1 MRIGAEPAQARRA
14 LHHFL
19 ESGSVA
25 PGCIDDQI
33 ERSWQRCARI
43 GIDHTDRPTFDPL
56 KSQDLTAARESNRAL
71 SAHALPVMEGLYRQ
85 IVDTESMIILTD
97 PSGLI
102 LHSLGDDAFL
112 RLAEKVALQPGVVWS
127 EASKGTNAI
136 GTTIAD
142 CAPRLV
148 HGAEHFIEANQ
159 VLTCSAAPIM
169 DPHGKLIGVLD
180 VSGDWRGFHRHT
192 MALVQMSAGLIE
204 NNLFNGAFPGAVT
217 LRFHAR
223 AELIGTLFEG
233 IAVFDSEGRF
243 VTGNR
248 SAVFQLGAPLA
259 ELNRR
264 TFSSLFGLP
273 MPAVLGHAQTRSADL
288 ITLALPTGV
297 RVPARIE
304 VGADLRAK
312 YRTVSGHGHR
322 TESDRTAAAQSAR
335 KTPVCSAPATLK
347 ALESGD
353 PQVGAVIRQVRKVI
367 GRDIPILIL
376 GETGTGKELF
386 ARAIHAESPRAA
398 APFVAVNCASIP
410 EGLIESELFGY
421 EEGAFTGA
429 RKRGYAGRILLADGG
444 TLFLDEIGD
453 MPLNLQA
460 RLLRVLQERVVVPL
474 GGVRAQPVDI
484 AIICATHRRLK
495 EAIAEGRFREDLY
508 YRLNGLQVKLPP
520 LRERTDLGTLV
531 AQMIEQLGCDAS
543 RVRAS
548 DEVLALFALHRWP
561 GNLRQLSSLLRTA
574 LAMLEDEDVIE
585 VRHLP
590 EDFLEDVGA
599 QAVAPAAEE
608 APIASEQSGTLD
620 QQEEAAIRNA
630 LKLHGGNV
638 SAAARALGVSR
649 NTIYRRLAG
658 S

>member
-1 MRIGAEPAQARRA
+1 MRMGAEPSQARRA

-19 ESGSVA
+19 ESGSA
-25 PGCIDDQI
+25 SPGCVDDQI
-33 ERSWQRCARI
+33 ERSWQRCVRI
-43 GIDHTDRPTFDPL
+43 GLDHTGRPTFDRL
-56 KSQDLTAARESNRAL
+56 TSQELATARESNRAL
-71 SAHALPVMEGLYRQ
+71 SAHALPVLEGLYRQ

-97 PSGLI
+97 ASGLI
-102 LHSLGDDAFL
+102 LHSIGDDAFL
-112 RLAEKVALQPGVVWS
+112 RRAEKVALQPGVFWS

-136 GTTIAD
+136 GTSIAD

-148 HGAEHFIEANQ
+148 HGAEHFIEANH
-159 VLTCSAAPIM
+159 VLTCSAAPIV

-233 IAVFDSEGRF
+233 IAVFDSDGHF
-243 VTGNR
+243 VTANR
-248 SAVFQLGAPLA
+248 SAVFQLGASLT
-259 ELNRR
+259 ELKRR
-264 TFSSLFGLP
+264 SFASLFDLP
-273 MPAVLGHAQTRSADL
+273 MPALLAHAQSRSAGL
-288 ITLALPTGV
+288 IMLSLPTGV

-304 VGADLRAK
+304 VGADLRATH
-312 YRTVSGHGHR
+312 RTVS
-322 TESDRTAAAQSAR
+322 TDRLQPDRAAASEAVR
-335 KTPVCSAPATLK
+335 KAKAGHIPATLE
-347 ALESGD
+347 ALDSGD
-353 PQVGAVIRQVRKVI
+353 PQVRAVIRQMRKVI
-367 GRDIPILIL
+367 GRDIPVVIL

-429 RKRGYAGRILLADGG
+429 RKRGYAGRILLADSG

-520 LRERTDLGTLV
+520 LRERTDLDALV
-531 AQMIEQLGCDAS
+531 AHMIAQLGCDG
-543 RVRAS
+543 RHVRAS
-548 DEVLALFALHRWP
+548 DEVLALFARHRWP

-574 LAMLEDEDVIE
+574 LAMLEDEDVIH

-599 QAVAPAAEE
+599 QAVAPATEE

>member
-1 MRIGAEPAQARRA
+1 
-14 LHHFL
+14 
-19 ESGSVA
+19 
-25 PGCIDDQI
+25 
-33 ERSWQRCARI
+33 
-43 GIDHTDRPTFDPL
+43 
-56 KSQDLTAARESNRAL
+56 
-71 SAHALPVMEGLYRQ
+71 
-85 IVDTESMIILTD
+85 
-97 PSGLI
+97 
-102 LHSLGDDAFL
+102 
-112 RLAEKVALQPGVVWS
+112 
-127 EASKGTNAI
+127 
-136 GTTIAD
+136 
-142 CAPRLV
+142 
-148 HGAEHFIEANQ
+148 
-159 VLTCSAAPIM
+159 
-169 DPHGKLIGVLD
+169 
-180 VSGDWRGFHRHT
+180 
-192 MALVQMSAGLIE
+192 
-204 NNLFNGAFPGAVT
+204 
-217 LRFHAR
+217 
-223 AELIGTLFEG
+223 
-233 IAVFDSEGRF
+233 
-243 VTGNR
+243 
-248 SAVFQLGAPLA
+248 
-259 ELNRR
+259 
-264 TFSSLFGLP
+264 
-273 MPAVLGHAQTRSADL
+273 VLGHAQTRNADL

-297 RVPARIE
+297 RVPARVE
-304 VGADLRAK
+304 LGADLRAK
-312 YRTVSGHGHR
+312 HHTVSGHR
-322 TESDRTAAAQSAR
+322 TESDRAATAESTRKAQ
-335 KTPVCSAPATLK
+335 VCSPPATLT

-386 ARAIHAESPRAA
+386 ARAIHAESPRTA

-520 LRERTDLGTLV
+520 LRERTDLDTLV

-548 DEVLALFALHRWP
+548 DEVLALFARHRWP

-574 LAMLEDEDVIE
+574 LAMLDEEDVIE

-590 EDFLEDVGA
+590 EDFLEDVG
-599 QAVAPAAEE
+599 VPPSAPAEE
-608 APIASEQSGTLD
+608 AAPIAPAQRGTLEE
-620 QQEEAAIRNA
+620 QETTAIRDA
-630 LKLHGGNV
+630 LRAHGGNV

-658 S
+658 